1 MTKESQLT
9 TAVAARDE
17 YHLRIER
24 PQRGIRL
31 SQYIYEIGS
40 YHYNWHSE
48 LELLVA
54 LRGEME
60 VAAGGRITS
69 LQPGDVVAIN
79 SGVSHATLS
88 QGEGSLALLLKLDL
102 SWFADLFED
111 HNLVRFDL
119 ASDEHTRSL
128 PVFVEI
134 RALMARMMLDG
145 ADTSPVGLVRH
156 ERLLAQLLDLLVTHF
171 PPRLEGHVAVQGN
184 ESRNR
189 AIDQLLAYIDHHYAE
204 RITLD
209 RLGAESGYNPS
220 YVSQL
225 FTRHLG
231 ISTLDYITRVRLRQ
245 AARDL
250 CDPALKVVDVAASNG
265 FADVKAFNVAFR
277 KSFGKSPTQYRAQ
290 LTEQSLA
297 VDARFKQI
305 FARRDDVEV
314 TALLHRWAAPLG
326 ESSAGLAL
334 PTLPTGDARRLVADA
349 RRLVD
354 GLQGL
359 ETRLGQVASGLA

>member
-1 MTKESQLT
+1 MTKEPQLA

-24 PQRGIRL
+24 PRRGIRL

-48 LELLVA
+48 LELVFA
-54 LRGEME
+54 LRGGME
-60 VAAGGRITS
+60 VAAGGSVTR
-69 LQPGDVVAIN
+69 LEPGDVVAIN

-88 QGEGSLALLLKLDL
+88 QGDGSLALLLKLDL
-102 SWFADLFED
+102 CWFADLFED
-111 HNLVRFDL
+111 HSLVRFDV
-119 ASDEHTRSL
+119 ASDEQSRGL

-134 RALMARMMLDG
+134 RALMAQMMLDG
-145 ADTSPVGLVRH
+145 TDTSPAGLVRH
-156 ERLLAQLLDLLVTHF
+156 ERLLSQLLDLLVSHF
-171 PPRLEGHVAVQGN
+171 PPHLEGQVAVQGN

-189 AIDQLLAYIDHHYAE
+189 AIDHLLAYIDQHYAE

-209 RLGAESGYNPS
+209 QLGAASGYNPS

-231 ISTLDYITRVRLRQ
+231 VSTLEYITRVRLRQ

-250 CDPALKVVDVAASNG
+250 CDPTMKVVDVAASNG
-265 FADVKAFNVAFR
+265 FADVKAFNVSFR
-277 KSFGKSPTQYRAQ
+277 KSFGKSPTEYRQQ
-290 LTEQSLA
+290 LTEQSRA

-305 FARRDDVEV
+305 FARRDDLEV
-314 TALLHRWAAPLG
+314 TDLLHRWAAPLEAG
-326 ESSAGLAL
+326 SAELAAPAL
-334 PTLPTGDARRLVADA
+334 PTDDARRLLADA

-359 ETRLGQVASGLA
+359 ETRLGQVASGLG

>member
-1 MTKESQLT
+1 MTKEPQLA

-31 SQYIYEIGS
+31 SQYVYEIGS

-60 VAAGGRITS
+60 VAAGGSITS
-69 LQPGDVVAIN
+69 LQPGDVVSIN
-79 SGVSHATLS
+79 SGISHATLS
-88 QGEGSLALLLKLDL
+88 QGDGSLALLLKLDL
-102 SWFADLFED
+102 CWFADLFED
-111 HNLVRFDL
+111 HSRVRFDI
-119 ASDEHTRSL
+119 ASDEETRGL

-145 ADTSPVGLVRH
+145 TDTSPADLVRH
-156 ERLLAQLLDLLVTHF
+156 ERLLAQLLDLLVSHF
-171 PPRLEGHVAVQGN
+171 PPHLEGHVAVQGN

-189 AIDQLLAYIDHHYAE
+189 AIDQLLAYIDRHYAE
-204 RITLD
+204 RITLE

-231 ISTLDYITRVRLRQ
+231 VSTLDYITRVRLRQ

-250 CDPALKVVDVAASNG
+250 CDPAMKVVDVAASNG

-305 FARRDDVEV
+305 FARRDDREL
-314 TALLHRWAAPLG
+314 AELLRRWAAPL
-326 ESSAGLAL
+326 EEEAGGLAVPAL
-334 PTLPTGDARRLVADA
+334 PTDEARRLLSDA
-349 RRLVD
+349 RHLVD

-359 ETRLGQVASGLA
+359 EARLGQVASGLA